1 MYQVSKVQSK
11 YWKSIDVK
19 SCEPPEITEVG
30 DIQTRTSIPGELR
43 NCRQLWVR
51 NHQLTCLDLL
61 KAHRAHH
68 MFTKHGLY
76 QIPLASEELQ
86 AMFDGQVICSPTVY
100 EAGEK
105 SVLVVFVHDL

>member
-1 MYQVSKVQSK
+1 
-11 YWKSIDVK
+11 
-19 SCEPPEITEVG
+19 
-30 DIQTRTSIPGELR
+30 
-43 NCRQLWVR
+43 
-51 NHQLTCLDLL
+51 
-61 KAHRAHH
+61 

-105 SVLVVFVHDL
+105 STLVVFVHDL